1 MPSGQSAKSSTLV
14 DANALLKTVYQFP
27 NGTWVENIAV
37 RSNGKLLATLLFKP
51 EVWEIDPIEYSANLI
66 YSFPDANCTLG
77 IAEYAP
83 DAFGINV
90 GNSTPAGGVTG
101 SWSVWSLDL
110 SQWRHHG
117 PVILKSRPPVTA
129 RKILDITSAT
139 FLNGLAAP
147 PLAPDIFLDDLTLK
161 PNASAVPLLGVN
173 GVQIR
178 DNCLYYDNTFQSPL
192 LARVPF
198 HPTTATVSGPVEVLS
213 NTHTYPLNGNNGQA
227 DDFTFD
233 QGGKIW
239 LATASSSLVKLDLT
253 SKRQT
258 LIAGEPGS
266 LALVGSTA
274 AKLARDGRT
283 LYITTN
289 GGISDPV
296 NGIEGGKVFSLDTS
310 LL

>member
-1 MPSGQSAKSSTLV
+1 MPGSALNLSYFELP
-14 DANALLKTVYQFP
+14 Y
-27 NGTWVENIAV
+27 TW
-37 RSNGKLLATLLFKP
+37 
-51 EVWEIDPIEYSANLI
+51 D
-66 YSFPDANCTLG
+66 LG
-77 IAEYAP
+77 
-83 DAFGINV
+83 
-90 GNSTPAGGVTG
+90 
-101 SWSVWSLDL
+101 
-110 SQWRHHG
+110 
-117 PVILKSRPPVTA
+117 VTA

-147 PLAPDIFLDDLTLK
+147 PLAPGVLLSADSGAGLIYRIDTKRSTWDIFLDDLTLK
-161 PNASAVPLLGVN
+161 PNASAVPVLGVN

-178 DNCLYYDNTFQSPL
+178 DNYLYYDNTFQFPL

-198 HPTTATVSGPVEVLS
+198 HPTTTTVSGPVEVLF
-213 NTHTYPLNGNNGQA
+213 NIHTYPLNGNNGQA

-233 QGGKIW
+233 QGGEIW

-274 AKLARDGRT
+274 TKFARDGRT